1 MNKTKKQ
8 LKAMSSYDLDERLD
22 ALRDIEEILY
32 KYRHV
37 FDVEDNKEKL
47 SAMVEIE
54 IGMTIDILEE
64 RIEY

>member
-22 ALRDIEEILY
+22 ALREIEEILY

-54 IGMTIDILEE
+54 IGMTIDILQE